1 MSYKMVQMALM
12 ISAASA
18 LFAVESFIPVPLPF
32 LRLGLANMMTILA
45 LNWWG
50 LKEALVVLIIR
61 VVLGSLLAGK
71 LLNPAFV
78 LALSGGLVAV
88 FAMRAAFVLEG
99 KFLSF
104 IGISLVGALFK
115 NITQLLI
122 ASFLFVKSVLLLNLL
137 PFFLLSTL
145 VSGILVGILA
155 HFLNSKFSVMII
167 NQA

>member
-1 MSYKMVQMALM
+1 MVQMALM

-18 LFAVESFIPVPLPF
+18 LFAVESFIPVPFPF
-32 LRLGLANMMTILA
+32 LRLGLANIMTLLA

-88 FAMRAAFVLEG
+88 FVMRVAFILKG

-104 IGISLVGALFK
+104 IGISLLGTLFK

-122 ASFLFVKSVLLLNLL
+122 VSFLFVKSVLLLSLL

-145 VSGILVGILA
+145 ISGMLVGILA
-155 HFLNSKFSVMII
+155 HYLDCKLSDVIVNRV
-167 NQA
+167 